1 MGNFCSLLHHGKRR
15 KEDEEFTTRKNQ
27 YRNTPKTPEKIT
39 AEPPRQGLLP
49 EQSPLRKI
57 VLFWYGLIIGFVNPA
72 AAGWT

>member
-1 MGNFCSLLHHGKRR
+1 MGIRGYDIKAHVLGLWRIQHR
-15 KEDEEFTTRKNQ
+15 KHS
-27 YRNTPKTPEKIT
+27 KTDFT

-49 EQSPLRKI
+49 EQGPLRKI